1 MSMPFNG
8 ERLKEARRFRQL
20 SIPQLA
26 EEIDV
31 SKQMISKYEHNDS
44 QPSPKTYQKLVLT
57 LEFPLTFFQ
66 HQDDFTYNDLGTF
79 YRSRLSS
86 TQSEKKPS
94 ELLKKYLAV
103 LANFF
108 ESYVD
113 FPILKEIELYENPVD
128 AAAQLRKDWN
138 LGLAP
143 IPNMLHLLELHGF
156 QVAAINSNSEKVDA
170 FGSQT
175 RVNNKD
181 YYCILIDQDNNSFYR
196 QQFSLAHELGHWAL
210 HSKVLNPQ
218 ELDPQEYREME
229 NQANAFAA
237 NFLLPEQSFSKDI
250 KGYEDDLDAYL
261 KLKSKWEVSAASMVY
276 RAKNLGI
283 ISSDQYIRLQKKMS
297 SRGWRRSEP
306 FDSVH
311 PVPKPTIMKQAYDLL
326 VKANIIGSESISSLL
341 NKAYG
346 ISLPN
351 DILSDLLGIPVEQ
364 LVINNQ
370 ATIIQMKKR
379 KE

>member
-1 MSMPFNG
+1 M
-8 ERLKEARRFRQL
+8 KEARRFRQL

-26 EEIDV
+26 EKVDI
-31 SKQMISKYEHNDS
+31 SKQMISKYEHNDA
-44 QPSPKTYQKLVLT
+44 QPSPKTYQKLVLA
-57 LEFPLTFFQ
+57 LGFPLSFFQ
-66 HQDDFTYNDLGTF
+66 QGDEFSYDDLGTF

-113 FPILKEIELYENPVD
+113 FPVLKELSHIEDPI
-128 AAAQLRKDWN
+128 ASAQFLRKEWE
-138 LGLAP
+138 LGSSP
-143 IPNMLHLLELHGF
+143 IPNVLHLLEIQGF
-156 QVAAINSNSEKVDA
+156 QIAAINSNSEKVDA

-175 RVNNKD
+175 KVNGKD

-196 QQFSLAHELGHWAL
+196 QQFSLAHELGHWML
-210 HSKVLNPQ
+210 HSKSINPQ
-218 ELDPQEYREME
+218 ELEPQEYREME
-229 NQANAFAA
+229 KQANIFAS
-237 NFLLPEQSFSKDI
+237 NFLLPEEAFSKDI
-250 KGYEDDLDAYL
+250 RGYEDDLDAYL

-276 RAKNLGI
+276 RSKSLGL
-283 ISSDQYIRLQKKMS
+283 ISSEQYLRLQKRMS

-311 PVPKPTIMKQAYDLL
+311 SVPKPTIMKQAYELL
-326 VKANIIGSESISSLL
+326 VQANIIGNNTLAELL
-341 NKAYG
+341 NRQYG

-351 DILSDLLGIPVEQ
+351 DILAELLGISLDALSDSNKGKIV
-364 LVINNQ
+364 
-370 ATIIQMKKR
+370 QMKKN
-379 KE
+379 